1 MELLLI
7 VSIWVLIAVLI
18 DLAARDHLGLDLNG
32 QPKGGFI
39 VGPYPATTS
48 SDAQNI
54 VATLDCREPDTCYDM
69 EKVKECCAQPPD
81 AVFFPYGTK
90 VDVKLLGRRFA
101 VGKIVGFLQSN
112 RTGQIEYEVM
122 YKKTQ
127 RAYITSYDIKVHRTK
142 KSIDA
147 EVKCIEKRIRDH
159 YECGGE
165 GFFL

>member
-39 VGPYPATTS
+39 VGPYPATTT
-48 SDAQNI
+48 SDAVNLE
-54 VATLDCREPDTCYDM
+54 ATIDCRVE
-69 EKVKECCAQPPD
+69 EKDCVKECCAQPPD

-90 VDVKLLGRRFA
+90 VDVRLLGCKFA
-101 VGKIVGFLQSN
+101 VGKIIGFTEN
-112 RTGQIEYEVM
+112 KCTGYIEYEVV

-127 RAYITSYDIKVHRTK
+127 RAYISSYDIRLHRTK

-147 EVKCIEKRIRDH
+147 EVKTIEKRIRDH